1 MRQGACYAALLLR
14 SIAALLTIVLAAC
27 GGGGTPAAGPNASA
41 ANESTAAPSG
51 AAAAAPSQ
59 AADSGPSFAEI
70 LQSGKLTSYKI
81 SYKMTT
87 SGTGQDA
94 SASLDQTWYFKP
106 PNTRFDMVGGA
117 STGGGKISMF
127 LLEKGTFMCTEAS
140 GQSSCFQVPGE
151 QAAGQNMGFE
161 LQSTFQDDPGA
172 FNATKQEQRTIA
184 GQQAYCYVLAG
195 TPVTGF
201 TSGTFCYTK
210 TGVPLLSEWTAQG
223 ATFKLEATSFSAT
236 VPDSDFELP
245 ATPGSY

>member
-1 MRQGACYAALLLR
+1 VRQDACYAARLLR
-14 SIAALLTIVLAAC
+14 SFAALLTIVLAAC

-41 ANESTAAPSG
+41 ANEGAAAPSG

-94 SASLDQTWYFKP
+94 AASLEQTWYFKP
-106 PNTRFDMVGGA
+106 PNTRFDMAGDA
-117 STGGGKISMF
+117 SGDGKISMF
-127 LLEKGTFMCTEAS
+127 MLEKGTFMCTEAS

-151 QAAGQNMGFE
+151 STAGQNMGFD
-161 LQSTFQDDPGA
+161 LQSTFQDDPSA
-172 FNATKQEQRTIA
+172 FNATRQEQRTIA
-184 GQQAYCYVLAG
+184 GQQAHCYVLAG

-201 TSGTFCYTK
+201 SSGTFCYTK
-210 TGVPLLSEWTAQG
+210 TGVPLLSEWVAQG
-223 ATFKLEATSFSAT
+223 ATFKMEATSFSAT